1 MHAGRFR
8 RAAALAAVLGSAAL
22 IAAGCGDDG
31 DSGSSSSSGSDD
43 TTSESAD
50 EGDSMEAASD
60 SPISSPGTDL
70 RVTLDRLLAEHASL
84 AWLALT
90 KTIAGE
96 KDAAAVVTQLQGN
109 TDDLSAAV
117 GSVYGDDAAEAF
129 KTQWEAHIGMFV
141 AYATGVAKTDEA
153 AKAAAKKDLAGY
165 QKSFAA
171 FLNEAAG
178 LDAKAAEGA
187 LGMHVSQLTTA
198 VDQFGAGQYPQSY
211 ATARTAYKHMFGTG
225 DALAAA
231 ITEQKPDDFGTG
243 DVSQAAADTRVLVDG
258 QLAEHAFLAA
268 VATTKSL
275 TGAKD
280 AKAAVASLNANT
292 ADLTKTIGSVYGN
305 DAAEAFKTQWDAH
318 IGMFVAYTV
327 ALATDDDAGKQA
339 AADDLAGYTES
350 FGEFLATATDGDAA
364 AYQDALEKHV
374 ADLAG
379 ALDAAD
385 AGDADQAWELT
396 RDAYAHMYMTGD
408 ALVSAIVTQNPDKFG
423 GSASGGGSSD
433 DSMDM
438 EDMEG

>member
-1 MHAGRFR
+1 MHAGRFK
-8 RAAALAAVLGSAAL
+8 RAAAVAAVLASAAL

-31 DSGSSSSSGSDD
+31 DSNSSSSDSTKDD
-43 TTSESAD
+43 SSMSTDESTTETT
-50 EGDSMEAASD
+50 SD

-70 RVTLDRLLAEHASL
+70 RVTMDRLLAEHASL

-96 KDAAAVVTQLQGN
+96 KDAGAVVTQLQGN
-109 TDDLSAAV
+109 TDDLSAAI

-141 AYATGVAKTDEA
+141 AYATAVAKKDDA
-153 AKAAAKKDLAGY
+153 GKAAAKQDLAGY
-165 QKSFAA
+165 QKSFAK
-171 FLNEAAG
+171 FLNTAAG

-187 LGMHVSQLTTA
+187 LGMHVQQLTTA

-225 DALAAA
+225 DALSAA
-231 ITEQKPDDFGTG
+231 ITKQKPDDFGTG
-243 DVSQAAADTRVLVDG
+243 DVTPAAADTRVLLDG
-258 QLAEHAFLAA
+258 QLAEHAWLAA

-275 TGAKD
+275 AGAKD
-280 AKAAVASLNANT
+280 ATAAVGSLNANT
-292 ADLTKTIGSVYGN
+292 ADLTKTISSVYGA
-305 DAAEAFKTQWDAH
+305 DAGEAFKSQWDAH
-318 IGMFVAYTV
+318 IGMFVDYTT
-327 ALATDDDAGKQA
+327 ALAKDDDAAKQA

-350 FGEFLATATDGDAA
+350 FAKFLATATEGDEA
-364 AYQDALEKHV
+364 AYQDALEAHV

-396 RDAYAHMYMTGD
+396 RDAYAHMFMTGD
-408 ALVSAIVTQNPDKFG
+408 AIVSAIVTQNPDKFG
-423 GSASGGGSSD
+423 GEASGGGAEAAD
-433 DSMDM
+433 DSMDS
-438 EDMEG
+438 MEG

>member
-50 EGDSMEAASD
+50 DGDSMEAASD

-141 AYATGVAKTDEA
+141 AYATGVAKKDEA

-258 QLAEHAFLAA
+258 QLA
-268 VATTKSL
+268 
-275 TGAKD
+275 
-280 AKAAVASLNANT
+280 
-292 ADLTKTIGSVYGN
+292 
-305 DAAEAFKTQWDAH
+305 
-318 IGMFVAYTV
+318 
-327 ALATDDDAGKQA
+327 
-339 AADDLAGYTES
+339 
-350 FGEFLATATDGDAA
+350 
-364 AYQDALEKHV
+364 
-374 ADLAG
+374 
-379 ALDAAD
+379 
-385 AGDADQAWELT
+385 
-396 RDAYAHMYMTGD
+396 
-408 ALVSAIVTQNPDKFG
+408 
-423 GSASGGGSSD
+423 
-433 DSMDM
+433 
-438 EDMEG
+438 

>member
-1 MHAGRFR
+1 M
-8 RAAALAAVLGSAAL
+8 AAVLGSAAL
-22 IAAGCGDDG
+22 IAVGCGGDEG
-31 DSGSSSSSGSDD
+31 DSGSSGSGSGD
-43 TTSESAD
+43 TTTETTADDSAD
-50 EGDSMEAASD
+50 TDAAAT
-60 SPISSPGTDL
+60 SPVSSPGVDL

-96 KDAAAVVTQLQGN
+96 PDAGAVVTQLQAN
-109 TDDLSAAV
+109 TDELSAAV

-141 AYATGVAKTDEA
+141 AYATGVAKKDEA

-171 FLNEAAG
+171 FLNQAAG
-178 LDAKAAEGA
+178 LNAQAAEGA
-187 LGMHVSQLTTA
+187 LAMHVSQLATA

-211 ATARTAYKHMFGTG
+211 ASARTAYKHMFGTG
-225 DALAAA
+225 DALSAA
-231 ITEQKPDDFGTG
+231 ISKQKPEDFGTG
-243 DVSQAAADTRVLVDG
+243 DVNAAAADTRVLVDG

-292 ADLTKTIGSVYGN
+292 ADLTKTIGSVYGA

-327 ALATDDDAGKQA
+327 ALAKDDDAAKQA

-350 FGEFLATATDGDAA
+350 FGEFLATATDGDAD
-364 AYQDALEKHV
+364 AYQAALEEHV

-408 ALVSAIVTQNPDKFG
+408 ALVAAIVTQNPDKFG
-423 GSASGGGSSD
+423 GEASASGAAEDSMEMED
-433 DSMDM
+433 DSM
-438 EDMEG
+438 EG

>member
-1 MHAGRFR
+1 M
-8 RAAALAAVLGSAAL
+8 AAVLGSAAL

-31 DSGSSSSSGSDD
+31 DSKSSSGSSSDD

-50 EGDSMEAASD
+50 DDSSTEPASD
-60 SPISSPGTDL
+60 SSPIASPGVDL

-96 KDAAAVVTQLQGN
+96 KDAGAVVTQLQGN

-141 AYATGVAKTDEA
+141 AYATGVAKKDEA

-171 FLNEAAG
+171 FLNQAAG

-187 LGMHVSQLTTA
+187 LGMHVVQLTTA

-225 DALAAA
+225 DALSAA
-231 ITEQKPDDFGTG
+231 ITAQKPDDFGTG
-243 DVSQAAADTRVLVDG
+243 SVSKATADTRVLVDG

-318 IGMFVAYTV
+318 IGMFVDYTV
-327 ALATDDDAGKQA
+327 ALATDDDAAKQA

-350 FGEFLATATDGDAA
+350 FGKFLATATDGDAA
-364 AYQDALEKHV
+364 AFQGALEEHV

-408 ALVSAIVTQNPDKFG
+408 ALVSAIVTQNPDKFPAADDPNPADEG
-423 GSASGGGSSD
+423 TAGGGDTD
-433 DSMDM
+433 DSMEM
-438 EDMEG
+438 EN